1 MDTDSAILQANFV
14 ITNLSKSYYTRAI
27 FEILIKLIFLS
38 NQQAFIGFQ
47 VLSSLNI

>member
-27 FEILIKLIFLS
+27 FKKIIKLTFLS
-38 NQQAFIGFQ
+38 N
-47 VLSSLNI
+47 